1 VLPVLAHIGPVV
13 IGTHDF
19 FSVLGILA
27 GLAIYYRELR
37 RRGWLDPTIVSISL
51 VALLT
56 GAIGARVITIWER
69 PEVITA
75 FSTMPFT
82 EAIER
87 SGKSI
92 IGAVA
97 GGYLGIVLAKR
108 AFGYRRST
116 GDCYALAIPIATAIG
131 RVGCFL
137 TELPL
142 GTPTTLPWGMTV
154 SPAAA
159 AAFPGCPGCLGPMHP
174 TMIYEIVFNLLAAFL
189 VWRYRRQVPVPG
201 DTLKLYLFAAGI
213 FRLLVEFLRTSPP
226 EALGLTAPQWV
237 LIPMLALLTIHFG
250 RQIRHAA
257 WRVPLPPS
265 PTILDPVHEGSAT

>member
-1 VLPVLAHIGPVV
+1 MLSVLARVGPIE

-19 FSVLGILA
+19 FSVLGIA
-27 GLAIYYRELR
+27 VGFAIYYREPR
-37 RRGWLDPTIVSISL
+37 RRGWLDATIVCISL
-51 VALLT
+51 VALL
-56 GAIGARVITIWER
+56 GAAIGARVITIWER
-69 PEVITA
+69 PEVIAA

-116 GDCYALAIPIATAIG
+116 GDHYALAIPIATAIG

-159 AAFPGCPGCLGPMHP
+159 SAFPNCAGCFGPMHP
-174 TMIYEIVFNLLAAFL
+174 TMIYESAFNLIAA
-189 VWRYRRQVPVPG
+189 VVIWRFRRRVPVQG
-201 DTLKLYLFAAGI
+201 DTLKLYLLAAGI
-213 FRLLVEFLRTSPP
+213 FRFLVEYLRTSPP
-226 EALGLTAPQWV
+226 QALGLTAPQWV
-237 LIPMLALLTIHFG
+237 LIPVVVLLAIHFA
-250 RQIRHAA
+250 REIRRNA
-257 WRVPLPPS
+257 WHVPVPPLPS
-265 PTILDPVHEGSAT
+265 VYSEVAS

>member
-1 VLPVLAHIGPVV
+1 MWPVLARIGPIE

-19 FSVLGILA
+19 FSLLGIA
-27 GLAIYYRELR
+27 IGFGIYYRELR
-37 RRGWLDPTIVSISL
+37 RRGWLDSTIVWISMTAL
-51 VALLT
+51 V
-56 GAIGARVITIWER
+56 GAVVGARLITIWER
-69 PEVITA
+69 PEVIAA

-116 GDCYALAIPIATAIG
+116 GDSYALAIPIATAIG

-159 AAFPGCPGCLGPMHP
+159 ASFASCPGCLGPMHP
-174 TMIYEIVFNLLAAFL
+174 TMIYEIAFNLIAAVL
-189 VWRYRRQVPVPG
+189 IWRFRRWVPVPG
-201 DTLKLYLFAAGI
+201 DTLKLYLVGAGV
-213 FRLLVEFLRTSPP
+213 FRFLVEYLRTSPP
-226 EALGLTAPQWV
+226 QALGLTAPQWV
-237 LIPMLALLTIHFG
+237 LIPMLALLAVHFG
-250 RQIRHAA
+250 REIRRGAWHVPAA
-257 WRVPLPPS
+257 PVPTAPF
-265 PTILDPVHEGSAT
+265 VEAAT

>member
-1 VLPVLAHIGPVV
+1 MLPVLARIGPVS
-13 IGTHDF
+13 IGTHDV
-19 FSVLGILA
+19 FSLLGIA
-27 GLAIYYRELR
+27 VGFGIYFRELR
-37 RRGWLDPTIVSISL
+37 RRGWLDGTIVRISL
-51 VALLT
+51 IALL
-56 GAIGARVITIWER
+56 GAVAGARLITVWER
-69 PEVITA
+69 PEVLAA
-75 FSTMPFT
+75 FSSMPFS

-142 GTPTTLPWGMTV
+142 GTPTGLPWGMTV
-154 SPAAA
+154 SPTVAAA
-159 AAFPGCPGCLGPMHP
+159 VPDCPGCLGPMHP
-174 TMIYEIVFNLLAAFL
+174 TMVYEIAFNVVAAVL
-189 VWRYRRQVPVPG
+189 IWRFRRRVPIPG
-201 DTLKLYLFAAGI
+201 DTLKLYLVAAGV
-213 FRLLVEFLRTSPP
+213 FRFLVEYLRTSPP
-226 EALGLTAPQWV
+226 QALGLTAPQWV
-237 LIPMLALLTIHFG
+237 LIPMLALLAIHFG
-250 RQIRHAA
+250 REIRGRA

-265 PTILDPVHEGSAT
+265 PGLAEVTIS

>member
-1 VLPVLAHIGPVV
+1 MWPVLARIGPVQ

-19 FSVLGILA
+19 FSLLGIA
-27 GLAIYYRELR
+27 VGFAIYFREMR
-37 RRGWLDPTIVSISL
+37 RRGWLDPTIIWISL
-51 VALLT
+51 AALLS
-56 GAIGARVITIWER
+56 AVVGARLITIWER
-69 PEVITA
+69 PEVIAA

-82 EAIER
+82 EALER

-116 GDCYALAIPIATAIG
+116 GDFYALAIPVATVVG
-131 RVGCFL
+131 RIGCFL

-159 AAFPGCPGCLGPMHP
+159 ASFAYCPGCLGPMHP
-174 TMIYEIVFNLLAAFL
+174 TMIYEIVFNLIAAVL
-189 VWRYRRQVPVPG
+189 IWRFRRRVPVPG
-201 DTLKLYLFAAGI
+201 DTLKLYLLGAGL
-213 FRLLVEFLRTSPP
+213 FRFLVEYLRTSPP
-226 EALGLTAPQWV
+226 QALGLTAPQWV
-237 LIPMLALLTIHFG
+237 LIPILAMLAVHFG
-250 RQIRHAA
+250 REIRRGAWNVPAA
-257 WRVPLPPS
+257 PVPAAPFVEAV
-265 PTILDPVHEGSAT
+265 T

>member
-1 VLPVLAHIGPVV
+1 VWPVLARIGPVQ

-19 FSVLGILA
+19 FSLLGIA
-27 GLAIYYRELR
+27 VGFAIYYRELR
-37 RRGWLDPTIVSISL
+37 RRGWLDPTIVWISL
-51 VALLT
+51 AALLSA
-56 GAIGARVITIWER
+56 AIGARLITIWER
-69 PEVITA
+69 PEVIAA

-116 GDCYALAIPIATAIG
+116 GDQYALAIPIATVVG
-131 RVGCFL
+131 RIGCFL

-154 SPAAA
+154 SPATAA
-159 AAFPGCPGCLGPMHP
+159 SFASCPGCLGPMHP
-174 TMIYEIVFNLLAAFL
+174 TMIYEIVFNLIAAAL
-189 VWRYRRQVPVPG
+189 IWRFRRRVPVPG
-201 DTLKLYLFAAGI
+201 DTLKLYLLGAGA
-213 FRLLVEFLRTSPP
+213 FRFLVEYLRTSPP
-226 EALGLTAPQWV
+226 QALGLTAPQWV
-237 LIPMLALLTIHFG
+237 LIPMLALLVVHFG
-250 RQIRHAA
+250 REIRRGAWHVPAA
-257 WRVPLPPS
+257 
-265 PTILDPVHEGSAT
+265 PVATAPFVEAAT